1 MSGLLDK
8 AARGKVNKKPGW
20 TILSRAM
27 GFHDDCLVLDG
38 HTDVPTRLWEC
49 PVDLG
54 LPQKDRHV
62 DLPRLR
68 QGGVDGLVFALYIP
82 PMLSP
87 ERGWEHALALHAATE
102 RALAPLAGKMEIVT
116 TAEDVRRAAWRGVV
130 GVLIGLEN
138 GRPLTVPGALD
149 ACVQLG
155 VRYVTLTHN
164 GTHEWCDAATDAA
177 THGGLSRAGEQIV
190 RDLNRRAIVP
200 DVSHVSDDAVLHVLE
215 VSKAPVIASH
225 SSARALCGH
234 PRNLPDGL
242 VREIARRDGVVMAN
256 SYPAFIDPAAAQA
269 DRERG
274 PLVRPL
280 LQESEES
287 YMADPGKH
295 WEERARLFV
304 DRPLPE
310 VPLDRLVDHL
320 IHLIDLGG
328 EEHVGIGSDFDGIPD
343 TLKGFEDPSRFP
355 DLTAALLE
363 RGVDRTGAR
372 LILGENFLR
381 VLRQAEQVA

>member
-1 MSGLLDK
+1 
-8 AARGKVNKKPGW
+8 
-20 TILSRAM
+20 M

-38 HTDVPTRLWEC
+38 HTDVPTRLWEALA
-49 PVDLG
+49 DLG
-54 LPQKDRHV
+54 VPQKDRHV

-68 QGGVDGLVFALYIP
+68 RGGVDGLVFALYIP
-82 PMLSP
+82 PALSP
-87 ERGWEHALALHAATE
+87 QRGWEHALALHAATE
-102 RALAPLAGKMEIVT
+102 RALEPLAGKMEIVT
-116 TAEDVRRAAWRGVV
+116 TAEDVRRASWRGVV

-149 ACVQLG
+149 TCVKLG

-164 GTHEWCDAATDAA
+164 GTHEWCDSATDTPA
-177 THGGLSRAGEQIV
+177 HGGLSGEGERIV
-190 RDLNRRAIVP
+190 RELNRRAIVP
-200 DVSHVSDDAVLHVLE
+200 DVSHVSDDAVLHVLD

-225 SSARALCGH
+225 SSARALCDH
-234 PRNLPDGL
+234 PRNLPDAL
-242 VREIARRDGVVMAN
+242 IREIGQRDGVVMAN
-256 SYPAFIDPAAAQA
+256 SYPAFLDPAAAKA
-269 DRERG
+269 DKARG
-274 PLVRPL
+274 PLVRPM

-287 YMADPGKH
+287 YMADPTNH

-304 DRPLPE
+304 DHPLPE
-310 VPLDRLVDHL
+310 VPIDRLVDHL
-320 IHLIDLGG
+320 LHLIDLAG

-363 RGVDRTGAR
+363 RGVDKAGVR

-381 VLRQAEQVA
+381 VLKEAEQKA

>member
-1 MSGLLDK
+1 
-8 AARGKVNKKPGW
+8 
-20 TILSRAM
+20 M

-38 HTDVPTRLWEC
+38 HTDVPTRLWEA

-54 LPQKDRHV
+54 EPQKDRQV

-68 QGGVDGLVFALYIP
+68 QGGVDGVVFALYIP
-82 PMLSP
+82 PALSP
-87 ERGWEHALALHAATE
+87 ERGWEHALKLHAATE
-102 RALAPLAGKMEIVT
+102 RALEPLAGKMEIVT

-138 GRPLTVPGALD
+138 GRPLTLPGTLD
-149 ACVQLG
+149 ACVELG

-164 GTHEWCDAATDAA
+164 GTHEWCDSATDAPV
-177 THGGLSRAGEQIV
+177 HGGLSGEGEQIV
-190 RDLNRRAIVP
+190 RELNKRAIVV
-200 DVSHVSDDAVLHVLE
+200 DVSHASDQAVLHVLD
-215 VSKAPVIASH
+215 VSRAPVIASH
-225 SSARALCGH
+225 SSARALCDH
-234 PRNLPDGL
+234 PRNLPDDL

-256 SYPAFIDPAAAQA
+256 SFSAFIDPAAAQA
-269 DRERG
+269 SRERG
-274 PLVRPL
+274 KLIRPL
-280 LQESEES
+280 LEEIEDA
-287 YMADPGKH
+287 YMAEPGKH
-295 WEERARLFV
+295 WEERARLCT
-304 DRPLPE
+304 DHPLPD

-355 DLTAALLE
+355 DLTAALLA
-363 RGVDRTGAR
+363 RGVDKAGVR

-381 VLRQAEQVA
+381 VLRRAEQVT

>member
-1 MSGLLDK
+1 
-8 AARGKVNKKPGW
+8 
-20 TILSRAM
+20 M

-38 HTDVPTRLWEC
+38 HTDVPTRLWEA
-49 PVDLG
+49 PADLG
-54 LPQKDRHV
+54 VPQKDRHV

-82 PMLSP
+82 PALSP

-102 RALAPLAGKMEIVT
+102 RALEPLAGKMEIVT
-116 TAEDVRRAAWRGVV
+116 TAEDVRRASWRGVV

-138 GRPLTVPGALD
+138 GRPLTLPGVLD
-149 ACVQLG
+149 TCVKLG

-164 GTHEWCDAATDAA
+164 GTHEWCDSATDTPA
-177 THGGLSRAGEQIV
+177 HGGLSGEGERIV
-190 RDLNRRAIVP
+190 RELNRRAIVP
-200 DVSHVSDDAVLHVLE
+200 DVSHISDDAVLHVLD

-225 SSARALCGH
+225 SSARALCDH
-234 PRNLPDGL
+234 PRNLPDAL
-242 VREIARRDGVVMAN
+242 IREIGQRDGVVMAN
-256 SYPAFIDPAAAQA
+256 SYPAFIDPAAAKA
-269 DRERG
+269 DKARG
-274 PLVRPL
+274 PLVRPM

-287 YMADPGKH
+287 YMADPTKH

-304 DRPLPE
+304 DHPLPE
-310 VPLDRLVDHL
+310 VPIDRLVDHL
-320 IHLIDLGG
+320 LHLIDLAG

-363 RGVDRTGAR
+363 RGVDKAGVR

-381 VLRQAEQVA
+381 VLRQAEQKA